1 MCGIAGI
8 YHLERPADERAAVTR
23 MMDALAHRG
32 PDAEGCVHAGR
43 ATLGHRR
50 LSIIDLSQAANQP
63 FEDASGRYVLVFN
76 GEVYN
81 FREVRAQL
89 KGYPFRTQSDTEV
102 VVAAYARWGAACLE
116 RFNGMFALA
125 VYDREE
131 ESLFLARDRLGIK
144 PLYFASF
151 EGGLVFASE
160 LRALLAAGKLNPRL
174 DKRAV
179 VDYLSY
185 QTVHAPATIVAG
197 VEQLEAGSYLLVKD
211 GQMQRAAWWS
221 PIVGDTLNGHHS
233 YETVRQQVRERL
245 LRSVERRLVSDVP
258 IGAFLSGGI
267 DSSAVV
273 ALMAQVSDQKVDTFS
288 IVFEEAAFDESPYS
302 RLIAERYGTRH
313 HPILLKPNA
322 FLEDLP
328 AALKAMDAPSGDGV
342 NTYTVSKVTKA
353 QGITVALSGL
363 GGDELFAGYPYFL
376 QFLKFNHWRWLWKLP
391 VGLRKSLG
399 ALLQTLRPGH
409 RQEKLRAIL
418 GAPTPAIEHVYPA
431 LRKVLSPRD
440 LGRLSPRLPVHSDA
454 VHSSLQNEEG
464 LQGMPLLSQFSVAD
478 LRHYTLNV
486 LLRDTDQMSMAHA
499 LEVRVPFFDH
509 ELVEYV
515 LRIPDRWK
523 YPTFA
528 KKLLVEAL
536 DPLLPPEIV
545 FRRKMGFF
553 LPWAVWMKNELR
565 PFCEQRL
572 QAFAERLGSAPAY
585 LDAMWQTFL
594 QGRDD
599 RLWSRL
605 WVMVVLEDWLQRN
618 LDPYTN
624 A

>member
-8 YHLERPADERAAVTR
+8 YHLDRPRDERAAVAR
-23 MMDALAHRG
+23 MTNALAHRG

-50 LSIIDLSQAANQP
+50 LSIIDLSEAANQP

-102 VVAAYARWGAACLE
+102 VIAAFAEWGPACLE

-125 VYDREE
+125 VYDRAE

-144 PLYFASF
+144 PLYYARFD
-151 EGGLVFASE
+151 GGVLFASE
-160 LRALLAAGKLNPRL
+160 LRAVLCAGKLRPRL
-174 DKRAV
+174 DERAV
-179 VDYLSY
+179 VDYLCY
-185 QTVHAPATIVAG
+185 QTVHAPATIIEG
-197 VEQLEAGSYLLVKD
+197 VQQLEAGSYLVVKD
-211 GQMQRAAWWS
+211 GELHRSTWWS
-221 PIVGDTLNGHHS
+221 PLVSESLNGHHT
-233 YETVRQQVRERL
+233 YEEVKQQVRERL

-273 ALMAQVSDQKVDTFS
+273 ALMAQVSERKVDTFS

-302 RLIAERYGTRH
+302 RLIAERYDTRH
-313 HPILLKPNA
+313 HPLLLKPDA

-328 AALKAMDAPSGDGV
+328 AALEAMDAPSGDGV

-376 QFLKFNHWRWLWKLP
+376 QFLKFNNLGWLWKLP
-391 VGLRKSLG
+391 VGLRKGLG
-399 ALLQTLRPGH
+399 ALLHTLRPGH

-418 GAPTPAIEHVYPA
+418 GAPTPGIEHVYPA

-440 LGRLSPRLPVHSDA
+440 LGRLSPRLPVECDA
-454 VHSSLQNEEG
+454 VQSNLEAEG
-464 LQGMPLLSQFSVAD
+464 GLHCMPLLSQFSVAD

-523 YPTFA
+523 YPTFS

-545 FRRKMGFF
+545 FRHKMGFF

-572 QAFAERLGSAPAY
+572 QAFARRLGSAPQY

-594 QGRDD
+594 RGRDD

-618 LDPYTN
+618 LDPYIK